1 MPEMNQESYLNLRTA
16 ALSIAGMEDDPAG
29 QPWLDQMILQTGYRG
44 RVIGTYAGEIEVS
57 NIDNAT
63 ISTIDLLDLFVRNF
77 LNSGGRGP
85 NGDLFGQ
92 HTRDSIGNLI
102 GEGSDITEEITLQV
116 LAEAFEELGPVP
128 YTQGQGANYFA
139 KIQAIAK
146 NGNAGNGA
154 VGSVLNALCQFIELL
169 RAEYQGSAICFSRMA
184 NRTEDGGATQQHF
197 LNLVTEIATHI
208 DGMGIPLAANFL
220 KDSQLPV
227 YKDPAVEEK
236 NQTITYWAV
245 KPDQHV
251 VALMFW
257 IAERVR
263 MDPNH
268 YSVLRNCFKDS
279 AIYEVAR
286 RHKLGWRADHD
297 DDVVDNFLKKHQQV
311 KGKNA
316 SDLKVIGDVWR
327 WAEKAEVAPFMID
340 RLLYMS
346 GSGRFPGGRAD
357 GNNQDF
363 YQEICEHLPQKSHL
377 D

>member
-1 MPEMNQESYLNLRTA
+1 MAEMNQESYLNLRTA

-29 QPWLDQMILQTGYRG
+29 QPSLDQMILQTGYG
-44 RVIGTYAGEIEVS
+44 GGEITTDAGEVIKVS

-63 ISTIDLLDLFVRNF
+63 KSTIDLLDLFVRNF

-92 HTRDSIGNLI
+92 HTRDAIGNLI
-102 GEGSDITEEITLQV
+102 GRGDITREITLQV
-116 LAEAFEELGPVP
+116 LAEAFKQLGPKP

-139 KIQAIAK
+139 KIKNIADGRDDK
-146 NGNAGNGA
+146 NSA
-154 VGSVLNALCQFIELL
+154 VGKVLKALHQFIELL
-169 RAEYQGSAICFSRMA
+169 RAKYQGSAKCFSRMA
-184 NRTEDGGATQQHF
+184 NENEGGATTQQHF

-227 YKDPAVEEK
+227 YQDAPEDKK

-263 MDPNH
+263 MNPKD

-279 AIYEVAR
+279 ATYEVAR
-286 RHKLGWRADHD
+286 RHGLGWPADHD
-297 DDVVDNFLKKHQQV
+297 DDVVDNFLENHQQV
-311 KGKNA
+311 NGRNA

-327 WAEKAEVAPFMID
+327 WAENAKVAPFMID

-346 GSGRFPGGRAD
+346 GSGRFPNRRVRR
-357 GNNQDF
+357 NNQGF
-363 YQEICEHLPQKSHL
+363 YQEICERLPQQPHP